1 LAKRPLKTRRQLGGD
16 LKNLVK
22 FNFRPREI
30 LIPSKKNEQMT
41 AEFIFDVGS
50 SVRRALRKRKRR

>member
-1 LAKRPLKTRRQLGGD
+1 